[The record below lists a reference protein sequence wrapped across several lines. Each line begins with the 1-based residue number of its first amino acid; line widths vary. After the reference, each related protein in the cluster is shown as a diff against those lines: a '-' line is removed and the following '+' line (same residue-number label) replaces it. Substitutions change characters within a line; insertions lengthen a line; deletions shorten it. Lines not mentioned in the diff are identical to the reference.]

1 MENIYFEA
9 FNSIKLGVSIGTM
22 LLLGFSLV
30 GEDCHKTI
38 KKLSYIAL
46 LISIIFYV
54 FNNFNINAIYY
65 CFIFAILIPVLK
77 LVLKLPYRSISIAVL
92 MSLNFELII
101 QLILWKAVSRFNN
114 IYVSL
119 VEVSVYVILGLVVY
133 YKNIN
138 IFPKEWG
145 KYCIVDENQTKK
157 FNCYLTF
164 MICVLVLMSFWSA
177 YILYSI
183 NSYSRGQQ
191 YFIIS
196 FTIIFLILFIYFIKV
211 LVSYTMESVEL
222 LIDKQYQKELLNF
235 MEIIRSQRHDFNFH
249 LQAISGMIDSEN
261 YLECKKYI
269 SQMVGDTSKMNEVLP
284 LYHPEVSALL
294 NAFRE
299 IAARKKIQLQ
309 IIIYYNLEKIPC
321 TVYETNKIIGNLVQN
336 AIDEVEQNLND
347 CSCIQV
353 TILKRSGNSV
363 IKVSN
368 KVNKNI
374 DSLKKVFISGYSTK
388 FSHEGIGL
396 NTAQKIASKYNGI
409 VYPEIEGDMIHF
421 IAQIPNRY

>member
-1 MENIYFEA
+1 MRDLYFEA

-30 GEDCHKTI
+30 GENSHKII

-46 LISIIFYV
+46 FMGIIFYAFHSFAV
-54 FNNFNINAIYY
+54 NAIFD
-65 CFIFAILIPVLK
+65 CLLFVILIPILK
-77 LVLKLPYRSISIAVL
+77 LVLKLTYQSISVAVL

-101 QLILWKAVSRFNN
+101 QLMLRKAVSSFNN
-114 IYVSL
+114 IYISL
-119 VEVSVYVILGLVVY
+119 IEISVYVILGLVIY
-133 YKNIN
+133 YKGIN
-138 IFPKEWG
+138 IFPKDWG
-145 KYCIVDENQTKK
+145 KYCIVDENQRKK
-157 FNCYLTF
+157 FNYYLILMLF
-164 MICVLVLMSFWSA
+164 VLVLMSFWSA
-177 YILYSI
+177 YITNSINLYS
-183 NSYSRGQQ
+183 SVQQ

-196 FTIIFLILFIYFIKV
+196 FTIAFLILFIYFIKI
-211 LVSYTMESVEL
+211 LISYAIERIEVI
-222 LIDKQYQKELLNF
+222 IDKQYQKELVNF
-235 MEIIRSQRHDFNFH
+235 MEIIRAQRHDFNFH
-249 LQAISGMIDSEN
+249 LQAISGMIDNEN
-261 YLECKKYI
+261 YSECKKYI

-294 NAFRE
+294 NTFRE
-299 IAARKKIQLQ
+299 IAARKKIQFQ
-309 IIIYYNLEKIPC
+309 VIIYYNMEKIPC
-321 TVYETNKIIGNLVQN
+321 TVYEINKIIGNLIQN

-347 CSCIQV
+347 YSCIQV

-368 KVNKNI
+368 KVNNNI
-374 DSLKKVFISGYSTK
+374 DSLKKVFVSGYSTK

-396 NTAQKIASKYNGI
+396 NTVQKIASKYNGI